1 MSETMLLFA
10 LTVAQQIGTAKQ
22 PAVGEILI
30 ATEKS
35 LDPDLAHSIVLLIHS
50 DRDAVMGLILN
61 RPDGKSRY
69 FGGPITLGVRT
80 LFRSRTKPSDAERI
94 LGGVCMVSKESSIP
108 KNVIAR
114 VYTGHVGWSAQQ
126 LTDEISRGLWKLVP
140 GDAAI
145 VFDPHPETLW
155 QGVMP

>member
-50 DRDAVMGLILN
+50 DRDAVM
-61 RPDGKSRY
+61 D
-69 FGGPITLGVRT
+69 
-80 LFRSRTKPSDAERI
+80 
-94 LGGVCMVSKESSIP
+94 
-108 KNVIAR
+108 
-114 VYTGHVGWSAQQ
+114 
-126 LTDEISRGLWKLVP
+126 
-140 GDAAI
+140 
-145 VFDPHPETLW
+145 
-155 QGVMP
+155 